1 MSDKLDHR
9 KGREANEKA
18 IRDRMLRIR
27 QETGAGGVTDRQID
41 EYARKRSEDIAKRAA
56 REE

>member
-27 QETGAGGVTDRQID
+27 HETGASASDKQIN
-41 EYARKRSEDIAKRAA
+41 EYARKRSEEIAKRAV

>member
-27 QETGAGGVTDRQID
+27 HETGASASDKQID

-56 REE
+56 HKE

>member
-18 IRDRMLRIR
+18 IRDRMMRIR
-27 QETGAGGVTDRQID
+27 HETGASASDKQIGD
-41 EYARKRSEDIAKRAA
+41 YARKRSEEIAKRAV